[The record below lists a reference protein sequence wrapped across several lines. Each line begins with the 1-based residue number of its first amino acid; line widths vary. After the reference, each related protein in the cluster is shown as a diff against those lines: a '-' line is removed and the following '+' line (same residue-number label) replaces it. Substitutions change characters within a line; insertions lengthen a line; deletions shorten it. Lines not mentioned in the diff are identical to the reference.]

1 MNETND
7 TKIAES
13 VSEKIGY
20 DFIRNFLVKPL
31 DPIMIKKEFETP
43 VPSTKEP
50 TKDENGIKATDFE
63 EVKKE
68 IKEVES
74 DYRKG
79 IVLKVPT
86 EYQRQMNDEKFPAT
100 PIAVGDTIVYRAR
113 AAYGFD
119 LLKDS
124 QLIDS
129 YSIVAIVK

>member
-1 MNETND
+1 MAND
-7 TKIAES
+7 NAKIAES
-13 VSEKIGY
+13 LSEKINY
-20 DFIRNFLVKPL
+20 EFVRNFLVKPL

-43 VPSTKEP
+43 IPSKTEP
-50 TKDENGIKATDFE
+50 TKDENGIEATDFE

-79 IVLKVPT
+79 IVLKVPV
-86 EYQRQMNDEKFPAT
+86 EYTRQMNDEKFPAT

-113 AAYGFD
+113 SAYGFD

-124 QLIDS
+124 QMIDA
-129 YSIVAIVK
+129 YSIIAIVK